1 MNGKGHGKFF
11 IMEEIDNSHPLL
23 SIDAKMCCV
32 DAYKYGI
39 PKGTVTQTVIKSEKD
54 TDQLCFIRSEFDAT
68 AKAFFDKILADIDW
82 ALKLSDKII
91 ETSSALFKLSAEI
104 RKTDVSKLTN
114 AQLAEMLNEWVVLRK
129 EAHGYGMAW
138 NYVEYE
144 NGYFSTYVTK
154 YIGKK
159 AAETGLNLIAGKVF
173 SLLSIPLEKTFTQCE
188 QEGLLQIAID
198 AKSGEKIEKEFEEHW
213 KKYCWLSYMYFGPAW
228 EKSYFEAE
236 LSKLLEKN
244 RTELEAMLAEK
255 QTYFEKVGKEQEEML
270 NQLGFDE
277 FHRKCVK
284 LAQSFL
290 YTKAY
295 RKDGIYNG
303 FYSLEGVFKECA
315 KRLGIS
321 LKQLRMLMSWEL
333 NAAIT
338 TGKVD
343 VAELNKRYNYRVF
356 HYDGKTK
363 TILSGEAA
371 KKFFNSLEFEK
382 IEFATLK
389 ELKGDCACPGNAVGF
404 VKIIN
409 VPEEMEKMQQ
419 GDILVSKA
427 TTPDIVPAMKKAA
440 AIVTDMGGITCHAA
454 IVSREMNIPCIIG
467 TKVAT
472 KFFKDGDKVSV
483 DASKGICK
491 KVQT

>member
-1 MNGKGHGKFF
+1 MSDKFF
-11 IMEEIDNSHPLL
+11 VMEEIDNSHPLL

-39 PKGTVTQTVIKSEKD
+39 AKGTVTQTVIKAEKD
-54 TDQLCFIRSEFDAT
+54 VDQLCFIRSEFNAT
-68 AKAFFDKILADIDW
+68 AKAFFDKILTDIDW
-82 ALKLSDKII
+82 ALNLSEKII
-91 ETSSALFKLSAEI
+91 ETSSSLFKLSESI
-104 RKTDVSKLTN
+104 HKTDVSKLSN
-114 AQLAEMLNEWVVLRK
+114 AELADSLDKWVALRK

-154 YIGKK
+154 YIEKRIQEK
-159 AAETGLNLIAGKVF
+159 QPNLVAGKVF
-173 SLLSIPLEKTFTQCE
+173 ALLSIPLEKTFTQME
-188 QEGLLQIAID
+188 QEELLQIAID
-198 AKSGEKIEKEFEEHW
+198 AKSGEKIEKDFDAHF
-213 KKYCWLSYMYFGPAW
+213 KKYCWLSYMYLGPAW
-228 EKSYFEAE
+228 QKSYFENE
-236 LSKLLEKN
+236 LNNLMQKS
-244 RTELEAMLAEK
+244 RTELESMLSEK
-255 QTYFEKVGKEQEEML
+255 QNYFEKVKKEQEQTMGE
-270 NQLGFDE
+270 LGFDD
-277 FHRKCVK
+277 FHRKCIM

-295 RKDGIYNG
+295 RKDAIYNG
-303 FYSLEGVFKECA
+303 FYSLENTFKECA

-321 LKQLRMLMSWEL
+321 LKQMRMIMSWEL
-333 NAAIT
+333 KDAIT
-338 TGKVD
+338 SGKVD

-363 TILSGEAA
+363 TIISGEEA

-382 IEFATLK
+382 IELSTLT
-389 ELKGDCACPGNAVGF
+389 ELKGDCACPGNATGF

-409 VPEEMEKMQQ
+409 VPEEMHKMNQ

-427 TTPDIVPAMKKAA
+427 TTPDIVPAMKLAS

-472 KFFKDGDKVSV
+472 KFLKDGDKVSV

-491 KVQT
+491 KVG